1 MVRRIAP
8 AQEMLLNT
16 ICCWIMLLEYFDWI
30 MRCTP
35 GCHARVNDMTVL
47 SRKPPDPL
55 NMIRSED
62 PALYEWALSL
72 RLNRLTQILDRQM
85 GRLLA
90 ETVGIG
96 NGEWRLLAALSRI
109 GPVSFGGIV
118 EVTLIDKALASR
130 GLAALEAKN
139 LVRKAPTAGDAR
151 SVTVELTTRGRR
163 LVDRIKP
170 LWRARQEHLLLG
182 MTQAER
188 ITVYQAID
196 KLARRQEDFGKVGA

>member
-1 MVRRIAP
+1 MP
-8 AQEMLLNT
+8 
-16 ICCWIMLLEYFDWI
+16 
-30 MRCTP
+30 
-35 GCHARVNDMTVL
+35 VL
-47 SRKPPDPL
+47 SHKPPDPL

-62 PALYEWALSL
+62 PPLYEWSLSL
-72 RLNRLTQILDRQM
+72 RLNRLTQMLDRQM

-96 NGEWRLLAALSRI
+96 YGEWRLLAALSCI
-109 GPVSFGGIV
+109 GSVPFGVIV

-163 LVDRIKP
+163 LVGRITP
-170 LWRARQEHLLLG
+170 LWRVRQEHLLLG
-182 MTQAER
+182 LTQAER

-196 KLARRQEDFGKVGA
+196 KLARRLENFEKVDA